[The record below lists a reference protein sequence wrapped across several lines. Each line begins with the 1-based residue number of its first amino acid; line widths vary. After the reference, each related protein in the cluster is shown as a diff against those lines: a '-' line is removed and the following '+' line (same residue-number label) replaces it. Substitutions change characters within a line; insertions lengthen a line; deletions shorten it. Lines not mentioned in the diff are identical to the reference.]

1 MSMSEYAVVTSPR
14 TVRIERLVKGPIER
28 VWAYLTESDKRG
40 TWLATGE
47 MELRVGGRVD
57 LTWRNSELSA
67 DRQPVP
73 ERFTKNEGQQMI
85 GRITR
90 CDPPKLLSFAWGEDV
105 ASSSEATFELTPRGG
120 DVLLMVTHT
129 RLPNR
134 GQMVS
139 VSGGWHIHL
148 DMLADRLAG
157 RESPNFWSSF
167 VHLEDVYDKRTP
179 AD

>member
-1 MSMSEYAVVTSPR
+1 MNEYAVVTAPR

-40 TWLATGE
+40 TWFASGD
-47 MELRVGGRVD
+47 MELRVGGRVN

-73 ERFTKNEGQQMI
+73 ERFKKYEGNQMA
-85 GRITR
+85 GRVTR
-90 CDPPKLLSFAWGEDV
+90 CDPPKFLSFAWGDDV
-105 ASSSEATFELTPRGG
+105 ENSSEATFELTPQGS
-120 DVLLMVTHT
+120 DVLLVVTHT
-129 RLPNR
+129 RLTDR
-134 GQMVS
+134 SQMIS

-148 DMLADRLAG
+148 DILADRLAG
-157 RESPNFWSSF
+157 REPLNFWSSF
-167 VHLEDVYDKRTP
+167 VRLEGAYDKRTP